1 MKMYLISDNIDTQTG
16 MRLAGVDGV
25 VVHEREELRTAL
37 ETALPIK
44 KSGFFCSQKSS
55 AENSRKL
62 WMR

>member
-16 MRLAGVDGV
+16 SGSPGWTVWWCTKEKNCAPLWKRLW
-25 VVHEREELRTAL
+25 
-37 ETALPIK
+37 PIK
-44 KSGFFCSQKSS
+44 KSGFFCLQKSS

>member
-16 MRLAGVDGV
+16 
-25 VVHEREELRTAL
+25 
-37 ETALPIK
+37 
-44 KSGFFCSQKSS
+44 FFCLQKSS